1 MNANL
6 DRDTNSRHR
15 YANGG
20 LTNGTEMSSD
30 ITNKLP
36 IARRGLETWYVFN
49 RGIIALRPD
58 VA

>member
-15 YANGG
+15 NANGV

-36 IARRGLETWYVFN
+36 IARRGFET
-49 RGIIALRPD
+49 
-58 VA
+58 

>member
-15 YANGG
+15 DANGG

-36 IARRGLETWYVFN
+36 IARRGFET
-49 RGIIALRPD
+49 
-58 VA
+58 